1 MVTEIAVPIFE
12 VKVGGSSLKPALTE
26 SLNDIEVQNDLYLPD
41 VATMRFHLNPL
52 GDSGLNRDVDAV
64 NNALAIGKEVEI
76 SERKLDERTG
86 NVIFKGEVTSFSVDF
101 KSIMEESPMV
111 AVVQAHDK
119 SHRMHRTK
127 KTKTYLNKKASDIAT
142 GIARE
147 HGLTP
152 KVDSTGQVY
161 EHVFQANLSDSQFL
175 KQLGDRE
182 NCEVYVSQG
191 ELHFKKHG
199 SSSDSAVELNWGEE
213 LMQFRV
219 KSTTAF
225 QLSEV
230 EVGGW
235 DVMKKEPIT
244 GSAKSFK
251 VPYAIGESKSGP
263 DISKAA
269 FGKSF
274 VKIVDV
280 PVVSQSEA
288 DTLAKSLA
296 DQGARDHLYAEGL
309 VAEGMGQILPG
320 KSVTIKGVGDTFSGK
335 YYVTSTTHQFSG
347 EEGYRTAF
355 VLGSRRPSTLLEATA
370 GGGRSSSVIH
380 GFNGVVVG
388 LVTNNKDDEKKLGRV
403 KVKFPWL
410 DENQESHWARIAT
423 PDAGP
428 KRGVMW
434 LPEVNDEVLVA
445 FEHGDVNTPYV
456 LGGLWNGKDETPIPL
471 SDAVGSD
478 GKVNQR
484 IIKSRSGHV
493 IILDDTEGK
502 ESITIRDK
510 TEKNE
515 IVIDSAKNTFSLKID
530 DAINVE
536 AKGKITFKSPMND
549 FIIECKNFKVKA
561 QQNSEIK
568 ANAKILVESTGQLQM
583 KGMQA
588 TLEGTVKAEVKGA
601 TVGVVGQAMTE
612 IKGMLVKIN

>member
-1 MVTEIAVPIFE
+1 MKPE
-12 VKVGGSSLKPALTE
+12 LKE

-52 GDSGLNRDVDAV
+52 GDSGLNQDVDAV
-64 NNALAIGKEVEI
+64 SNAFAIGKEVEI

-86 NVIFKGEVTSFSVDF
+86 NVIFKGEVTSFSIDY
-101 KSIMEESPMV
+101 KSILDESPMV

-119 SHRMHRTK
+119 SHRMHRTM
-127 KTKTYLNKKASDIAT
+127 KTETYLNSSASDIAE

-152 KVDSTGQVY
+152 RVDSTSQVY
-161 EHVFQANLSDSQFL
+161 EHLFQANMTDSQFL

-191 ELHFKKHG
+191 ELHFKKHA
-199 SSSDSAVELNWGEE
+199 SSTESAGELNWGIE
-213 LMQFRV
+213 LMQFRGR
-219 KSTTAF
+219 STTAF
-225 QLSEV
+225 QVSEV

-235 DVMKKEPIT
+235 DVMKKEPIR
-244 GSAKSFK
+244 GSSTSFK
-251 VPYAIGESKSGP
+251 VPYEIGERESGP
-263 DISKAA
+263 EMSEAA
-269 FGKSF
+269 FGESL

-280 PVVSQSEA
+280 PVVTQSEA

-335 YYVTSTTHQFSG
+335 YFITSTTHQFSG
-347 EEGYRTAF
+347 DEGYRTAF
-355 VLGSRRPSTLLEATA
+355 VLGSRRPSTLLEATG
-370 GGGRSSSVIH
+370 GGGRPSSVTH

-388 LVTNNKDDEKKLGRV
+388 LVTNNMDEDKKLGRV

-410 DENQESHWARIAT
+410 DENQESHWARVAT

-428 KRGVMW
+428 KRGMMW
-434 LPEVNDEVLVA
+434 LPEVNDEVLIA
-445 FEHGDVNTPYV
+445 FEHGDINRPYV
-456 LGGLWNGKDETPIPL
+456 LGGLWNGKDETPLPV
-471 SDAVGSD
+471 SDAVGGD

-493 IILDDTEGK
+493 IILDDTQGK

-510 TEKNE
+510 TDKNE
-515 IVIDSAKNTFSLKID
+515 IMIDSAKNTLSIKID

-536 AKGKITFKSPMND
+536 ANGKITFKSPMDD
-549 FIIECKNFKVKA
+549 FIVECKNFKVKA

-568 ANAKILVESTGQLQM
+568 ANANILVESAGQLQI

-588 TLEGTVKAEVKGA
+588 SLEGTVKAEIKGA
-601 TVGVVGQAMTE
+601 MVGVAGQNLTE

>member
-1 MVTEIAVPIFE
+1 MATEIVVSIFE
-12 VKVGGSSLKPALTE
+12 VKVGGSSLKPALRD

-41 VATMRFHLNPL
+41 VATMRFHLSPL
-52 GDSGLNRDVDAV
+52 EDAGLDQDVEAV
-64 NNALAIGKEVEI
+64 SKALPIGKDVEI
-76 SERKLDERTG
+76 SERKVGESEA
-86 NVIFKGEVTSFSVDF
+86 NVIFKGEVTSFSIDY
-101 KSIMEESPMV
+101 KSILDESPMV

-127 KTKTYLNKKASDIAT
+127 KTKTYLNKSASDIAK
-142 GIARE
+142 GIAGD

-152 KVDSTGQVY
+152 KVDSTSQVY
-161 EHVFQANLSDSQFL
+161 EHLFQANITDSQFL

-191 ELHFKKHG
+191 ELHFKKHA
-199 SSSDSAVELNWGEE
+199 SSSDSAGELNWGQE

-219 KSTTAF
+219 RSTGAF
-225 QLSEV
+225 QVSEV

-235 DVMKKEPIT
+235 DVMKKAPIT
-244 GSAKSFK
+244 GSATSFK
-251 VPYAIGESKSGP
+251 VPYKLEKGKSGP

-269 FGKSF
+269 FGKSM

-280 PVVSQSEA
+280 PVATQSEA

-296 DQGARDHLYAEGL
+296 DQSARDHLYAEGL

-320 KSVTIKGVGDTFSGK
+320 KSVTIKGVGSTFDGK
-335 YYVTSTTHQFSG
+335 YFVTSTTHQFSG
-347 EEGYRTAF
+347 DGGYRTAF
-355 VLGSRRPSTLLEATA
+355 EAGSRRPGTLLEAA
-370 GGGRSSSVIH
+370 GGGLSSSVTH

-388 LVTNNKDDEKKLGRV
+388 LVTNNNDSEKGLGRV

-410 DENQESHWARIAT
+410 DDNEESHWARIAT

-428 KRGVMW
+428 GRGMMW

-445 FEHGDVNTPYV
+445 FEHGDINRPYV
-456 LGGLWNGKDETPIPL
+456 LGGLWNGKDEMPVPL

-478 GKVNQR
+478 GVVNQR

-493 IILDDTEGK
+493 IILDDTQGK

-510 TEKNE
+510 SEKNE
-515 IVIDSAKNTFSLKID
+515 IVIDSAKNTIFLKVD

-536 AKGKITFKSPMND
+536 AKGKITFKSAMDD
-549 FIIECKNFKVKA
+549 FIIECKNFKVNA

-568 ANAKILVESTGQLQM
+568 ANAKILVQSAGQLQM

-601 TVGVVGQAMTE
+601 MVGVVGQALTE
-612 IKGMLVKIN
+612 IKGLIVKIN